1 MVVRFVCVVCVPL
14 CVRVPRV
21 SRVCPGSPRYLFTDF
36 RVKAPT
42 SSSTPMNGE
51 ANREA
56 LLRRLHELELQRRE
70 ASLKLTLL
78 TKRSNA
84 NSAEESMRAPA
95 RAASA
100 PAAPAA
106 KRPRLSAF
114 GSSTSQPIAQVTL
127 GGSTY
132 EVMQG
137 GRSLRRA
144 GSEASSTSEA
154 VTNAAKAA
162 VAAAQAAQA
171 AADALK
177 RYVAAAEAA
186 GGGSSTGAETRPS
199 RAHQQQYPQPE
210 PQAASQ
216 PARKPAPHRHV
227 SVPGAAFEPTA
238 NGMGLQ
244 RRRTDGSAATGALL
258 VRGAPTRTCVDFQRQ
273 RRVDEARAAKGAVLC
288 TQFCRFGFCSREGS
302 ECHYAHDP
310 LRTAICQPFLH
321 GRCKAPAPCALSH
334 EPAAERMP
342 VCRLYQRGLCV
353 ASQCEFSHIHRG
365 ASATLCDAFSRAGYC
380 PEGDTCTRRHE
391 LFCEL
396 AQEDA
401 CPLGDRCK
409 LGRPGVGAGAGWRMK
424 HGVPALRGGGDLIG
438 ATDGGGRRSG
448 GRRSGERELEP
459 PEPKR
464 SLLERRG

>member
-1 MVVRFVCVVCVPL
+1 MVYILMRRTAHCACFDL
-14 CVRVPRV
+14 Q
-21 SRVCPGSPRYLFTDF
+21 
-36 RVKAPT
+36 
-42 SSSTPMNGE
+42 MEGE
-51 ANREA
+51 NREA
-56 LLRRLHELELQRRE
+56 LLLRLHELELQRRE

-78 TKRSNA
+78 TKRANA
-84 NSAEESMRAPA
+84 NSAESMRVPSP
-95 RAASA
+95 AASA
-100 PAAPAA
+100 QAAPAA
-106 KRPRLSAF
+106 KRQRLAAF

-144 GSEASSTSEA
+144 GSEVSSTSEA

-199 RAHQQQYPQPE
+199 RAHQQQHPHPPE

-216 PARKPAPHRHV
+216 PARQPVPHRHV

-288 TQFCRFGFCSREGS
+288 AQFCRFGFCSREGS
-302 ECHYAHDP
+302 ECQYAHDP
-310 LRTAICQPFLH
+310 LRMAICQPFLH
-321 GRCKAPAPCALSH
+321 GRCEAPAPCALSH

-353 ASQCEFSHIHRG
+353 SSQCEFSHIHRG
-365 ASATLCDAFSRAGYC
+365 ASAKLCDAFSRAGYC

-391 LFCEL
+391 LCCEL

-401 CPLGDRCK
+401 CPLGERCK
-409 LGRPGVGAGAGWRMK
+409 LGRPCVGAGVGWRMK
-424 HGVPALRGGGDLIG
+424 HGASALRGGGDLAG
-438 ATDGGGRRSG
+438 ATEGGGRRSG
-448 GRRSGERELEP
+448 GRRSGEREPEP
-459 PEPKR
+459 PEPR
-464 SLLERRG
+464 TIAGTFAARAAR